1 MIKSIEEIHHN
12 FESIISQLQE
22 SKTIII
28 DGTQEIPKKIEEVL
42 MMNEKLYTDAF
53 DKESVGYMQ
62 KLAYVDFDISMS

>member
-1 MIKSIEEIHHN
+1 
-12 FESIISQLQE
+12 
-22 SKTIII
+22 
-28 DGTQEIPKKIEEVL
+28 